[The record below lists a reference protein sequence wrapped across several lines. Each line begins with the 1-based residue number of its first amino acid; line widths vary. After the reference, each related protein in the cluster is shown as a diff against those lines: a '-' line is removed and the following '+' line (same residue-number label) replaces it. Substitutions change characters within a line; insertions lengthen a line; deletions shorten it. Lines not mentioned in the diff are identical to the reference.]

1 MDNITQYLTK
11 FTNMFAIP
19 ATQFFLNALIGA
31 VILYVVFNVSSLKLL
46 RPILALGFFVAIIV
60 YLKIS
65 TLLLFILLFTAG
77 FLLSKRY
84 FKIEDNFFALILGL
98 FAVVQLFIIIALLN
112 DPRASLFSLSV
123 FSLIIIISKYRQNLT
138 LFGSLAS
145 DTVSMV
151 KRFNIFDWWL
161 ILISMVLGS
170 LPQIHWD
177 AAHANLYNAKW
188 YIIHNSF
195 APLVESISSLFPQN
209 AIAYYSMFYQIGG
222 LQALHLS
229 FFLPLL
235 LTIVLV
241 KQYILKA
248 KIQSFLA
255 LAIYAG
261 LLTPIVVFQ
270 AATGY
275 YDLLITCLLVS
286 AVYALTFITK
296 RNVIQLCL
304 SGAFLIGFAGGM
316 KFFALA
322 LLPLPI
328 LILYFHRAKV
338 RRLLL
343 PTMILSLFLSTFS
356 LGIWTYRTY
365 AYTSSPVFP
374 FFQDYFPTP
383 AMWVGHNN
391 LEQNFMIQTTM
402 KTMDWIKGGFAL
414 YPVAS
419 YFRAPEFMEATKGY
433 PGTIYILAM
442 LTQLIVLLSLAKRAY
457 SKVKFSAPALI
468 FVVTFATYFLVG
480 LLTRYYRYLMPFQFI
495 LLLSTVLLI
504 GQLFTLTQRVKYALT
519 VLFILII
526 GLNFINLVE
535 YYRYY
540 PINNRQLFR
549 PDYYQ
554 NPLSSTGPIG
564 YLNTNSSAEG
574 RVLDASQYLLS
585 RVHLTP
591 ITYQCNW
598 YWINGSQL
606 IVDQS
611 YAELLSQF
619 DYLVTSDPPETAVNY
634 CQEFITKVISDPG
647 SELVYSDHVTH
658 RIYKIQHEK
667 R

>member
-1 MDNITQYLTK
+1 MYSLLPYLTK

-31 VILYVVFNVSSLKLL
+31 VILYIVANVRSLY
-46 RPILALGFFVAIIV
+46 RFRTILALALFVALMV
-60 YLKIS
+60 YLKIGS
-65 TLLLFILLFTAG
+65 ILLFMLLLTAG

-84 FKIEDNFFALILGL
+84 FKIEDNFLALILGL
-98 FAVVQLFIIIALLN
+98 FALVQLFIVIGLLTQ
-112 DPRASLFSLSV
+112 PRFSLFAIII
-123 FSLIIIISKYRQNLT
+123 FSLILIISKYRQNLT
-138 LFGSLAS
+138 LLRAFAH
-145 DTVSMV
+145 DTVEMA

-161 ILISMVLGS
+161 ILISGVLGS
-170 LPQIHWD
+170 LPQFHWD
-177 AAHANLYNAKW
+177 ATHANLYNAKW
-188 YIIHNSF
+188 YIINNSF
-195 APLVESISSLFPQN
+195 APLAESISSLFPQN
-209 AIAYYSMFYQIGG
+209 AIVYYSLFYQIGG

-248 KIQSFLA
+248 KIQSSLS

-270 AATGY
+270 AASGY
-275 YDLLITCLLVS
+275 YDLLITCLLVG

-296 RNVIQLCL
+296 KNVIQLCL

-316 KFFALA
+316 KFIALA

-328 LILYFHRAKV
+328 FILYFHRAKV

-343 PTMILSLFLSTFS
+343 PVMALSLLLSIFS
-356 LGIWTYRTY
+356 LGIWMQRTY

-383 AMWVGHNN
+383 NLWYGHNN

-419 YFRAPEFMEATKGY
+419 YFRSPEFMEATKGY
-433 PGTIYILAM
+433 PGTIYIMAM
-442 LTQLIVLLSLAKRAY
+442 LMQLVVLLSLAKRTF
-457 SKVKFSAPALI
+457 SKIKLGTPALI
-468 FVVTFATYFLVG
+468 FLVTFAAYLLVG

-495 LLLSTVLLI
+495 LLLSTVLFI
-504 GQLFTLTQRVKYALT
+504 GQLFVLTQRAKYALT
-519 VLFILII
+519 VLFALII

-540 PINNRQLFR
+540 PINNSQLFR

-554 NPLSSTGPIG
+554 NPLSSIGPIG
-564 YLNTNSSAEG
+564 YLNQHSSAEG
-574 RVLDASQYLLS
+574 RVLDTSQYLLP

-591 ITYQCNW
+591 VTYQCNW

-611 YAELLSQF
+611 YEELLSQF
-619 DYLVTSDPPETAVNY
+619 DYLVTSDSPETAVNY
-634 CQEFITKVISDPG
+634 CQEFIVKVISDPG
-647 SELVYSDHVTH
+647 SELVYSDHVSH
-658 RIYKIQHEK
+658 RIYKLRVK
-667 R
+667 